1 MLKILPALTKSHQ
14 YLTLHLLSRQ
24 ILNPTFP
31 FLNLSGAGGRHGG
44 EQSADAQSRSGPAT
58 ANIPDTNA
66 HLVAKNTASPH
77 QLHMRSIGHNVPHTD
92 GHRDLVSS
100 VTQRHVV
107 VTVVTFRIQ
116 SLVS

>member
-1 MLKILPALTKSHQ
+1 MAGAVASSQ
-14 YLTLHLLSRQ
+14 LTLSRGLVLPLLTSLIQ
-24 ILNPTFP
+24 TLIW
-31 FLNLSGAGGRHGG
+31 S
-44 EQSADAQSRSGPAT
+44 Q
-58 ANIPDTNA
+58 
-66 HLVAKNTASPH
+66 KNTASPH

-92 GHRDLVSS
+92 GHRDLAMVSS